1 MAYQIDSGELIPNN
15 NAEIKEEE
23 EQPTP
28 SEVYLPCEPVDLTAT
43 NPQTN
48 IIQFP
53 YKTIP
58 IDPNIAIGAKVVRKI
73 RPTEI
78 GVVQSIL
85 LSQQNNITDL
95 WVEFPNRHEM
105 PYSVQELE
113 QLVQVH

>member
-15 NAEIKEEE
+15 NADIKEEE

-43 NPQTN
+43 NV
-48 IIQFP
+48 IQFP
-53 YKTIP
+53 YRTIP
-58 IDPNIAIGAKVVRKI
+58 IDPNIAIGTKVIRKI
-73 RPTEI
+73 RPNEI
-78 GVVQSIL
+78 GIVQSIM

-113 QLVQVH
+113 QVILTH